1 MREYANPDALM
12 HVSWAKS
19 NLEDKKTRFV
29 ECSSDVRLYGLGHI
43 PGAVCLDW
51 ETDLTDHQTRDI
63 VSPAEFEEL
72 MEQCGISND
81 TTVVLY
87 GDQSNMMACF
97 AYWVFKIHGHDN
109 LRILDGGRTTW
120 TSERL
125 PLVTETKT
133 YPAGK
138 FTARNREKEFR
149 ARREH
154 VFEHIGKPSVRETRV
169 RMPAGRALVDDRSP
183 QEFNGVLK
191 ERGGY
196 PERYLR
202 GGHIPGAVNLPWVE
216 LINPDG
222 GFRRADELDRVLSV
236 RKLTPDLDVVVY
248 TRIGERANL
257 TWFVLHELMGFD
269 RVRTYDGSWT
279 EWGNLIGM
287 PIESPTRLERRARE
301 TRALA

>member
-1 MREYANPDALM
+1 MRDYANPDAVM
-12 HVSWAKS
+12 RTSWAKN
-19 NLEDKKTRFV
+19 NLDDRRTRFV
-29 ECSSDVRLYGLGHI
+29 ECSTDVRLYGLGHI

-51 ETDLTDHQTRDI
+51 EIDLTDLKTRDI
-63 VSPAEFEEL
+63 VSPTEFEKLAER
-72 MEQCGISND
+72 CGISND

-109 LRILDGGRTTW
+109 LRILDGGRAKWTTD
-120 TSERL
+120 RL
-125 PLVTETKT
+125 PLVTETQRTSAGT
-133 YPAGK
+133 Y
-138 FTARNREKEFR
+138 TARNREKELR
-149 ARREH
+149 ARRED
-154 VFEHIGKPSVRETRV
+154 VFDHIGKPGMRETRV
-169 RMPAGRALVDDRSP
+169 RVPAGRALVDDRSP
-183 QEFNGVLK
+183 DEFDGVLK

-216 LINPDG
+216 LVNPDG
-222 GFRRADELDRVLSV
+222 TFRRVEELDRVLTAK
-236 RKLTPDLDVVVY
+236 KLAPDLDVIVY
-248 TRIGERANL
+248 TRIGERACL
-257 TWFVLHELMGFD
+257 TWFVLHELMGFK

-301 TRALA
+301 QRALA